1 MKFFLLG
8 CMFSILLIGTFNLSA
23 SAATE
28 GIKMSEVNGGHSY
41 TRVDGM
47 MKSNA
52 EGLNVL
58 LYTRPLEFDSS
69 GEMAVINLQSG
80 NVLKTF
86 KGVQSNIIMND
97 TATYYVY
104 RSATEIESE
113 SELVYL
119 DEFGNKTKLGLQ
131 GSPRD
136 FFINS
141 NVFIA
146 SSYSDVTAYDLDT
159 HQEVFT
165 NPVGT
170 YNQILVGKDLAIVRD
185 QSITILDAT
194 GNLKTILEFDDDIE
208 EATFTQDCTKLIVS
222 TKKSP
227 ITVFDTATY
236 EKELVQ
242 FSGTENASTLVIDKL
257 NAYMVFS
264 DITGKFR
271 LYNFKTGERIYTE
284 KDDIRVSGDSLA
296 LSNNA
301 KFILINDTVYS
312 GQNIDTYIK
321 TISLPKDL
329 ATIELGFSYKPRVLI
344 HRANGK
350 TDNVTQGVSWHP
362 NNIDVAYMDT
372 KNNEL
377 IASNLGEVTLLVKYL
392 DFEIK
397 KSLKVVDTK
406 KPVLSGVENL
416 SVYANTGAKALQDIK
431 AIDIGEGDLTKAIK
445 ISGKF
450 NVNVPGVYKLTYT
463 VKDSS
468 GNTATAKRTITVKYN
483 PSKNMY
489 LFSNGSNYS
498 SKYLFNKDGTIR
510 STPTVASLV
519 RTSYGELSSELGVE
533 VKTTQKL
540 TFKKLVIKSNGKT
553 LTKSLTGSAYYSG
566 SKNEYVI
573 KKLTAAD
580 RKWIKNNIHANK
592 KATVS
597 VITKKKTINKT
608 LTSKQAQ
615 GLLDGVL
622 MYDYKKAQ

>member
-1 MKFFLLG
+1 MKFLLLG

-28 GIKMSEVNGGHSY
+28 GIKMSKVNGGHSY

-69 GEMAVINLQSG
+69 GEMAVINLQFG

-86 KGVQSNIIMND
+86 KGIQSNIIMND

-119 DEFGNKTKLGLQ
+119 DEFGNKTKLDLQ

-208 EATFTQDCTKLIVS
+208 EATFTQDGTKLIIS

-242 FSGTENASTLVIDKL
+242 FNGTENASTLVVDKL

-284 KDDIRVSGDSLA
+284 KDDIRVFGDSLA

-329 ATIELGFSYKPRVLI
+329 ATIELGFSYKPSVLI

-406 KPVLSGVENL
+406 KPALSGVENL
-416 SVYANTGAKALQDIK
+416 SVYANTGAKALQGIK
-431 AIDIGEGDLTKAIK
+431 AEDVGEGNLTKVIK
-445 ISGKF
+445 VSGKF
-450 NVNVPGVYKLTYT
+450 NANVPGVYKLMYT
-463 VKDSS
+463 VKDCS

-489 LFSNGSNYS
+489 LFSSGNYS
-498 SKYLFNKDGTIR
+498 SKYLLNKDGTIR

-540 TFKKLVIKSNGKT
+540 TFKKLEIKSNGKT
-553 LTKSLTGSAYYSG
+553 LTKSITGSAYYSG

-573 KKLTAAD
+573 KKLTEAD

-597 VITKKKTINKT
+597 VIMKKKTINKT

-622 MYDYKKAQ
+622 MYDYKKVQ

>member
-23 SAATE
+23 TAATE
-28 GIKMSEVNGGHSY
+28 GIKISEVNGGHSY
-41 TRVDGM
+41 SRVDGM
-47 MKSNA
+47 MKSNT

-58 LYTRPLEFDSS
+58 LYTRPRDFDLS

-104 RSATEIESE
+104 RSATEIELE

-119 DEFGNKTKLGLQ
+119 DEFGNKTKLDLQ

-141 NVFIA
+141 NVFIS

-159 HQEVFT
+159 QQEVFK
-165 NPVGT
+165 NPVGN

-185 QSITILDAT
+185 QSITILNAT

-208 EATFTQDCTKLIVS
+208 EATFTQDGTKLIVS
-222 TKKSP
+222 TKKAP

-236 EKELVQ
+236 DKESIQ

-257 NAYMVFS
+257 NAYMIFS
-264 DITGKFR
+264 DITGNFR

-284 KDDIRVSGDSLA
+284 KDDIRVFENSLA

-321 TISLPKDL
+321 NISFSKDL
-329 ATIELGFSYKPRVLI
+329 EILELGYSYKPSVLI

-350 TDNVTQGVSWHP
+350 TEAVTQEVSWHP

-377 IASNLGEVTLLVKYL
+377 IASNLGEVTLLSRYL

-397 KSLKVVDTK
+397 KKLKVVDTK
-406 KPVLSGVENL
+406 KPVLSGVKNL

-445 ISGKF
+445 VSGKF
-450 NVNVPGVYKLTYT
+450 NANVPGVYKLTYT
-463 VKDSS
+463 VKDRS
-468 GNTATAKRTITVKYN
+468 GNKATAKRTITVKYN
-483 PSKNMY
+483 PSKKMY
-489 LFSNGSNYS
+489 LFSNGNYS
-498 SKYLFNKDGTIR
+498 SRYLFNKDGTIR

-553 LTKSLTGSAYYSG
+553 LTKSITGSAYYSG
-566 SKNEYVI
+566 SKKEYVI

-580 RKWIKNNIHANK
+580 RKWIKDNIHANK

-597 VITKKKTINKT
+597 VITKKKTIHKT
-608 LTSKQAQ
+608 LTAKQAQ